1 MRQFQIEHKEIVFTH
16 LKVQR
21 YLFNFF
27 QIAAAAYCF
36 STATYF
42 LFGIGMFNFTK
53 IPSPD
58 LSADRQVEAISFL
71 FFCKK
76 NKKDTSG

>member
-1 MRQFQIEHKEIVFTH
+1 MRQFQHKEIVFTH

-58 LSADRQVEAISFL
+58 LSADRQLSACILFIFL
-71 FFCKK
+71 
-76 NKKDTSG
+76 